1 MFSTP
6 DFRTRIQ
13 LLKLLDATSTDS
25 HCFAL
30 DIFNSLSVQR
40 LDAWLSVKK
49 KRCEKELAE

>member
-1 MFSTP
+1 MFSVP

-49 KRCEKELAE
+49 RCEKELAE